1 MPYQE
6 SKKGEEEIFK
16 SGAAVETSKITIA
29 RKGNKEPEI
38 ENDVVIIY
46 KDIESLEGIE
56 IIDTPGTDSIME
68 KHEKKLHMTSQKL
81 QFSYVCL

>member
-46 KDIESLEGIE
+46 KDIES
-56 IIDTPGTDSIME
+56 
-68 KHEKKLHMTSQKL
+68 
-81 QFSYVCL
+81 